1 MREFWALTPA
11 ETPQVLEAAAWR
23 IEQARREQAWLAWHV
38 AALTRAR
45 HMPGLQRLMP
55 KPRARRLRG
64 PERERRRREHEEIVR
79 KMGGG

>member
-1 MREFWALTPA
+1 
-11 ETPQVLEAAAWR
+11 
-23 IEQARREQAWLAWHV
+23 
-38 AALTRAR
+38 
-45 HMPGLQRLMP
+45 MPGLQRLMP